1 MTISMVRLLGLG
13 EVRRGGGGGG
23 REELYV
29 WELGSSA

>member
-1 MTISMVRLLGLG
+1 MVRLLGLG